1 MNLKSK
7 ISDLNTNG
15 THHVSRRDIESTDYY
30 QQLSPILKKM
40 TMQKTNVHCIQHGV
54 NVAINI
60 GFENWDKQTG
70 TRYTNRMI
78 VKEIYEELRVKS
90 SEV

>member
-1 MNLKSK
+1 MNLKNPLQLSE
-7 ISDLNTNG
+7 
-15 THHVSRRDIESTDYY
+15 THNVSRKNIESTDFYN
-30 QQLSPILKKM
+30 QLTPILKKM
-40 TMQKTNVHCIQHGV
+40 TMQKTNVHGIQHGV
-54 NVAINI
+54 NVAIII

-90 SEV
+90 SEI